1 MWFRES
7 IPEEVLFNQNASAFV
22 NILDLLQEGK
32 SEAINE
38 ALRANNPLLCTDK
51 KWLIRYIRDFF
62 PVDIP
67 EALPCIC
74 LQQFALNLQVMLR
87 MRGTLEGMKL
97 LCEGAILG
105 TATFTNITLAG
116 DFYYLFPDSILDTY
130 ITDTNDEETFR
141 YLVDN
146 NDFLQGSS
154 ISVSLKSK
162 VFAGISANDRAEIIS
177 FIKDLIKMSV
187 GFSKDISVSVTT
199 TTLAAYVYPDTF
211 NDYFKN

>member
-22 NILDLLQEGK
+22 SVLDLLQENK
-32 SEAINE
+32 HEAINE
-38 ALRANNPLLCTDK
+38 ALRANNPLLCTNK

-62 PVDIP
+62 PIDVP
-67 EALPCIC
+67 EVLPCIC
-74 LQQFALNLQVMLR
+74 LQQFALNLKTMLR

-105 TATFTNITLAG
+105 TATFTNVTLAG
-116 DFYYLFPDSILDTY
+116 DFHYLFPDSLYDTY
-130 ITDTNDEETFR
+130 VTDTNDEDTYR

-154 ISVSLKSK
+154 ITVSLQSK
-162 VFAGISANDRAEIIS
+162 VFVDVPEADRAKVIS
-177 FIKDLIKMSV
+177 FIKDLIRLSV
-187 GFSKDISVSVTT
+187 GFSKDVAVSVTASA
-199 TTLAAYVYPDTF
+199 LMEYVYPDIF